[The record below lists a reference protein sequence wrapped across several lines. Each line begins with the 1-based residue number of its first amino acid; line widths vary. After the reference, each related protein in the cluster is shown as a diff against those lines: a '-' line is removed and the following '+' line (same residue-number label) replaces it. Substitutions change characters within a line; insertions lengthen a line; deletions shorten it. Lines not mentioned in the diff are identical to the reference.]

1 MLKNN
6 LKYFWSIVLFWFL
19 NGHAYGTDQQKNTRQ
34 QYIDQFAKLAIQEMN
49 EFHIPASIT
58 MAQACLESRD
68 GNSPLAVD
76 ANNHFGIK
84 CNSSWTGPSVRQ
96 DDDSKNEC
104 FRKYKTAIES
114 FRDHSKFLTG
124 STRYTFLFDYDI
136 KDYKKWAYGLK
147 KAGYATDP
155 QYPERLLKIINDFQL
170 NQLDEYYNSK
180 KNYAIPEKRE
190 VAYIGGSKRK
200 SNRGIDN
207 FSINPYQTRNVERRN
222 GAKAFVAKEGDTY
235 EQITMEFS
243 LKEWEI
249 FKYNDAQK
257 GDKLSKGDIIYL
269 QTKSGSAP
277 RGNDIHVLKK
287 GETLW
292 DVAQWYGVRLNAL
305 YRKNR
310 MTRGEEPVVGQNI
323 SLRKKVRK

>member
-6 LKYFWSIVLFWFL
+6 LKYFCLFLVCWFL
-19 NGHAYGTDQQKNTRQ
+19 NGQVYGTDQQKTTRQ

-68 GNSPLAVD
+68 GNSPLAVV

-96 DDDSKNEC
+96 DDDTRNEC

-124 STRYTFLFDYDI
+124 SSRYSFLFDYDI

-170 NQLDEYYNSK
+170 DQLDEYYNSK

-190 VAYIGGSKRK
+190 VAYNGGSKRK

-222 GAKAFVAKEGDTY
+222 GSKAFVAKEGDSY
-235 EQITMEFS
+235 EQIAREFS

-249 FKYNDAQK
+249 YKYNDAQK
-257 GDKLSKGDIIYL
+257 GDKLSKGVIVYL
-269 QTKSGSAP
+269 QTKRGNAP
-277 RGNDIHVLKK
+277 RGNDIHVMKK

-310 MTRGEEPVVGQNI
+310 MERGTEPAVGQNI